1 MDRNSIFDQV
11 KSIILDKIEGIDP
24 SKITI
29 EASFLNDLKIDSFD
43 IFDLVESIEEK
54 FGVEISDEVGR
65 SFYTVKD
72 VVDFIEKNN

>member
-1 MDRNSIFDQV
+1 MDRNEIYNQV
-11 KSIILDKIEGIDP
+11 KQIILDKIEGIEE
-24 SKITI
+24 SKITM

-43 IFDLVESIEEK
+43 IFDLVESIEEQ
-54 FGVEISDEVGR
+54 FGVEISDEAGR

>member
-1 MDRNSIFDQV
+1 MDKKEIFNQV
-11 KSIILDKIEGIDP
+11 KSIILEKIEGIDE
-24 SKITI
+24 SKITM

-54 FGVEISDEVGR
+54 FVVEISDEAGR